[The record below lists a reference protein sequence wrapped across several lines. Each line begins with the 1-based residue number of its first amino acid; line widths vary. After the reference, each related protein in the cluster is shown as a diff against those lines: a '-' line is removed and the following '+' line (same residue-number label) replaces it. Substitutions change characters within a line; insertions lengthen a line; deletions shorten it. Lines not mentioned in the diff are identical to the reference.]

1 MLYHV
6 LVLPFYGCVII
17 LHQTLNILLLY
28 SSAYG
33 HLCFHVLVIINN
45 ATLNIGVHIF
55 LWTCGFSW
63 VYI

>member
-33 HLCFHVLVIINN
+33 HLCCFHVLVIINN
-45 ATLNIGVHIF
+45 ATLNMGVQAF
-55 LWTCGFSW
+55 LWTYCFS
-63 VYI
+63 